1 MLMGQNA
8 RSRAVILVVLSL
20 LFGLPIRANHALA
33 QDVTRET
40 GRSGAWTTTE
50 GFSDGILG
58 SCVLDGT
65 HNQLFV
71 GISYLG
77 DDYFLV
83 FLTRP
88 NWAFA
93 QSTPTRVHIR
103 FGRESWGFTGQA
115 SGRGVLFSVR
125 SSGMEPFWNAFR
137 FATDG
142 SIDVFAGNGGSWR
155 LNLNGSNAAITRY
168 FDCVSRVRGN
178 LRDFDSPHSQDHAD
192 SPGTIP
198 KTGVDDWLSV
208 PETDH
213 SRRPGAIPKTAPQQR
228 NFKPPF

>member
-1 MLMGQNA
+1 MDQNA
-8 RSRAVILVVLSL
+8 RSCTVILVVLCL

-58 SCVLDGT
+58 TCVLDAT
-65 HNQLFV
+65 HNQLNIAIINSGEDWF
-71 GISYLG
+71 
-77 DDYFLV
+77 FV

-88 NWAFA
+88 AWAFA
-93 QSTPTRVHIR
+93 QSTPARVHIR

-125 SSGMEPFWNAFR
+125 NSGLEPFWNAFR

-168 FDCVSRVRGN
+168 LDCVSRLRGS
-178 LRDFDSPHSQDHAD
+178 LRHFDSPHSQDHAD

-198 KTGVDDWLSV
+198 KTGVDDWLLV

-228 NFKPPF
+228 NFKSPF